1 MKSHV
6 LRLAIATI
14 TFSIGVVAAAAFS
27 SRPAPP
33 VVSRPSPKTSAT
45 PGSASCRETLPP
57 PQQPHA
63 ISRQLI
69 GYVRDREGRP
79 VVGAEVRANGQRGSA
94 GRLPTT
100 VSKADGSFTINIWW
114 PDTYSISAEHIRA
127 GYPDV
132 TNGFY
137 GSFFGEAPAIAASE
151 SNHLEPVEVRVGP
164 EAGRII
170 LRIVDEQS
178 GRPVKG
184 GLLRVCRIDNP
195 RMCMSTSTAFPRG
208 RYELLVPEVPF
219 TIKFEVWGNG
229 WEEREAVGD
238 DGAPLDLLQVDLG
251 GRREVKVRL
260 RRVRGGGLEQP

>member
-1 MKSHV
+1 MNG
-6 LRLAIATI
+6 
-14 TFSIGVVAAAAFS
+14 TFKTLS
-27 SRPAPP
+27 
-33 VVSRPSPKTSAT
+33 KTSAAA
-45 PGSASCRETLPP
+45 GSVSGREALPP

-79 VVGAEVRANGQRGSA
+79 VAGADVRANGQRGSA
-94 GRLPTT
+94 GMLPRAS
-100 VSKADGSFTINIWW
+100 SKADGSFTINIWC
-114 PDTYSISAEHIRA
+114 PDTYTISAEHIGA

-132 TNGFY
+132 ANGFY
-137 GSFFGEAPAIAASE
+137 GSFFGEAPAIAVGE

-164 EAGRII
+164 KAGRVI

-178 GRPVKG
+178 GRPVES

-195 RMCMSTSTAFPRG
+195 RMCWSMSTAFPRG
-208 RYELLVPEVPF
+208 RYELLVPEVTC
-219 TIKFEVWGNG
+219 TIKFEVWGKD

-238 DGAPLDLLQVDLG
+238 DGAPLELLQVDLG

-260 RRVRGGGLEQP
+260 RRIQRSG